1 MFGILG
7 IPIRKEFGL
16 TDVQLSWI
24 IAVAVLNSAIWR
36 LPAGI
41 ITDRFGGRMVMTVML
56 LVTAVP
62 AFLVSTASSY
72 TQLLIYAFLVG
83 LAGNSLQRRNRVG
96 QRLVAAETPGLR
108 SGSLRASGNVGA
120 SVTKF
125 IGPALIAAVPCRGP
139 AGWNRPR
146 WMALRSVP
154 LHDHAGGHGGGDMVH
169 DPAPR
174 PGSRP
179 GPRPQNARPAQADA
193 RVAVQPLLRRGI
205 RRICRLAAWLP
216 KYYVD
221 VYDIDIVHAGLHRTV
236 HLPPASLLRPVPGGW
251 ISDKVGAGR

>member
-1 MFGILG
+1 MISTIGFTLMFAVWLMFGILG

-24 IAVAVLNSAIWR
+24 IAVAVLNGAIWR

-72 TQLLIYAFLVG
+72 HATADLRLPGRPGGQLL
-83 LAGNSLQRRNRVG
+83 QRPESRG
-96 QRLVAAETPGLR
+96 SAPGGHQKHQGFAL
-108 SGSLRASGNVGA
+108 GSLRAGNVGA
-120 SVTKF
+120 SVTRF
-125 IGPALIAAVPCRGP
+125 IGPALIAAVPAGP

-154 LHDHAGGHGGGDMVH
+154 L
-169 DPAPR
+169 P
-174 PGSRP
+174 
-179 GPRPQNARPAQADA
+179 
-193 RVAVQPLLRRGI
+193 
-205 RRICRLAAWLP
+205 
-216 KYYVD
+216 
-221 VYDIDIVHAGLHRTV
+221 
-236 HLPPASLLRPVPGGW
+236 
-251 ISDKVGAGR
+251 